1 MLPVQVEFPKFVAD
15 QLLTSEDLN
24 QLFGYLDEQN
34 RLTRTNLI
42 GIGIVCGLNLQVNN
56 AKTTVTI
63 TKGCGV
69 TSEGYLITVNTN
81 QYSQYKKYKVDTPR
95 VYDKFY
101 KTVGPNKVPMDIW
114 ELKKPG
120 VDPDLVNIDEAFLK
134 NKVIL
139 LFVELKEE
147 DNKNCDPNSCDD
159 KGINVTVS
167 FLPMAVDVEDA
178 KLLMGATGGSFGVN
192 TYTALPELRMRRW
205 DVPNTTPVTTEDI
218 FKSYLAILDKNFID
232 KTETTLSSVYSV
244 FGSLVAPEYTTN
256 PFTGLSAKFNFL
268 YNGGMSINQLIH
280 LQYYYDLFSDLLLAY
295 QEFRKAGTHVLS
307 TCCPDSSLFPRH
319 LLLGEAIPSVTSG
332 IFPYRHYFIYSPLFD
347 QNSMMGELISLFRRL
362 VLLTEQFFLSPVQ
375 GNNTKEDEFL
385 RITPSLLWDAPLS
398 YKAIPYYYTVNSGPK
413 PLYLSWD
420 YRRTLLN
427 DATRNLSY
435 HSKQYNSSDDF
446 VNNPLN
452 YDLEPYNFL
461 RVEGI
466 VGKPYVHVLSQVKS
480 KIQKN
485 RLPVDII
492 ALSTETASK
501 LTNQLGSVN
510 RFDAANSME
519 MLCHFQDLESMYD
532 SMRHEI
538 LCMLCKELKYYY
550 DFSLN
555 FMTKFLE
562 KFQLAG
568 QTSTV
573 SLFNVCSKGYKIK
586 DKSLGLLIELFH
598 RNGLTDETLTLES
611 FFEVL
616 FGADLPDVNN
626 DDIPDNFNVSQSTI
640 WLTLL
645 NFFKV
650 PLGIIRL
657 STLLTEDLAEFDA
670 TAYCKA
676 SEKLA
681 EYAKSLKALFAI
693 LTNAQRASLG
703 AEEKTAVATEA
714 AASGNTGNNISG
726 NALNKSVSN
735 AMVARL
741 ATTGN
746 GLAMILLL
754 IFIIEDLMDHF
765 DALIYNCK
773 CSALLSLKKD
783 YMRRYLMLTRLR
795 QFGYFSKM
803 HPGLQHKA
811 GVTMGGT
818 FIIVYH
824 ARRRSVRGFDFTNN
838 LRSFTTGVTANIN
851 DDNDSPRI
859 IGGKI
864 AKQKDTIAVGIVLD
878 ENQKPVAG
886 ATVSIAETGEST
898 TTTNKGSFILKSSI
912 VPYTLLV
919 EAPGFEEYEEVKTD
933 DDDAIVVRLK
943 AAAVNILDE
952 INPGTVIA
960 DFYLPYRCCSDCP
973 PIQYV
978 VTEPK
983 EPPPPPNQGPI
994 ANAGPDQVITL
1005 PVNSVTLNG
1014 AASTDPDGTI
1024 TFFQWIKLSGPSV
1037 PQPSIITPNSAQTDV
1052 KDLVRGIYEFELTVT
1067 DDSGSI
1073 ARDKVQITVNPAP
1086 PDPNKPPVAN
1096 AGPDQSIV
1104 MSFVTVTSVILDGS
1118 NSKDDDG
1125 NIVAYKWTQ
1134 VSTGPSQANI
1144 ISDSLEKTPVT
1155 GFVPGVYTFK
1165 LVVTDNDGATG
1176 EDTVTI
1182 TVAPAPN
1189 KAPTANAGVDR
1200 AVTITPNNNSTQL
1213 DGSASTDPE
1222 GGLLKYNWKVVQFPP
1237 GAAAPTF
1244 TDATVEKPI
1253 VNGLVGGGYEFEL
1266 TVTDDK
1272 GASDSDTVV
1281 LKVEMSDVPQK
1292 VCGPLSEI
1300 IGDFRKLPEIDPQQ
1314 FSQFREVFRSYNE
1327 VEAYFKLLT
1336 TIVNKPVADQ
1346 IDFFGKPV
1354 NGEQLQDFL
1363 IKWLSELHAIII
1375 NTQQAVLRIQAL
1387 FLYKILNSLAMYI
1400 VCIQRE
1406 DFDIAKV
1413 PMTKVFTTIR
1423 GHVKMWVELI
1433 STGVFKQ
1440 NETDMVKAM
1449 GNDIENEIQ
1458 RVTQNGEAAAK
1469 PKYMRMLKQI
1479 LDMIKSI

>member
-34 RLTRTNLI
+34 RMTRTNLI

-69 TSEGYLITVNTN
+69 TSEGYLISVNTN

-95 VYDKFY
+95 VYDRFY
-101 KTVGPNKVPMDIW
+101 KTVGANKVPMDIW
-114 ELKKPG
+114 ELKKSG
-120 VDPDLVNIDEAFLK
+120 IDPDLVSIDADFLK

-178 KLLMGATGGSFGVN
+178 KLLIGATGGSFGVN
-192 TYTALPELRMRRW
+192 TYTALPELRMKRW

-218 FKSYLAILDKNFID
+218 FKSYLNILNKTFID
-232 KTETTLSSVYSV
+232 QTETTLSSVYTV
-244 FGSLVAPEYTTN
+244 FGSLVASGYTAN

-307 TCCPDSSLFPRH
+307 TCCPDSGLFPRH
-319 LLLGEAIPSVTSG
+319 LLLGEAVPSVTSG

-347 QNSMMGELISLFRRL
+347 QKNMMGELISLFRRL
-362 VLLTEQFFLSPVQ
+362 VLLTEKFFLPPVL
-375 GNNTKEDEFL
+375 GTNTKEDEFL

-398 YKAIPYYYTVNSGPK
+398 NKAIPYYYTVNSGPK

-492 ALSTETASK
+492 ALSTETATR
-501 LTNQLGSVN
+501 LANQLGTIN
-510 RFDAANSME
+510 RLDAANSME

-532 SMRHEI
+532 SMRREI

-555 FMTKFLE
+555 FMAKFLE

-568 QTSTV
+568 QQSQV
-573 SLFNVCSKGYKIK
+573 DLFDVCSKGYKIK

-616 FGADLPDVNN
+616 FGADLPDINN

-657 STLLTEDLAEFDA
+657 ATLLTEDLAEFDA
-670 TAYCKA
+670 AAYCKA

-681 EYAKSLKALFAI
+681 EYAKSLKALFGI

-703 AEEKTAVATEA
+703 SETKTAVATDGA
-714 AASGNTGNNISG
+714 VSGGGAVNNVTGN
-726 NALNKSVSN
+726 AVNKIASN

-765 DALIYNCK
+765 DELIYNCK
-773 CSALLSLKKD
+773 CSALISLKKD

-811 GVTMGGT
+811 GVPMGGT
-818 FIIVYH
+818 FVIVYH
-824 ARRRSVRGFDFTNN
+824 ARKRSASGNIFTSN
-838 LRSFTTGVTANIN
+838 LRSFAGVGLDVN

-859 IGGKI
+859 VGGKI
-864 AKQKDTIAVGIVLD
+864 AKAKDTIAAGIVLD

-886 ATVSIAETGEST
+886 ATVSVAETGER
-898 TTTNKGSFILKSSI
+898 TTTNKSGSFILKSSV
-912 VPYTLLV
+912 VPFTMVV
-919 EAPGFEEYEEVKTD
+919 EAAGFEEYEEVRTID
-933 DDDAIVVRLK
+933 DDTILVRLK

-973 PIQYV
+973 PIQYI

-983 EPPPPPNQGPI
+983 APPPSPNQGPI
-994 ANAGPDQVITL
+994 ANAGPDQVIAL
-1005 PVNSVTLNG
+1005 PTNSVTLNG
-1014 AASTDPDGTI
+1014 SASTDPDGAI
-1024 TFFQWIKLSGPSV
+1024 TFFQWAKLSGPSV
-1037 PQPSIITPNSAQTDV
+1037 PQPSIITPTSAQTDV
-1052 KDLVRGIYEFELTVT
+1052 KDLIEGIYIFELSVT
-1067 DDSGSI
+1067 DDKGSI
-1073 ARDKVQITVNPAP
+1073 ARDTVQVTVNPAP
-1086 PDPNKPPVAN
+1086 PPPNKPPVAN
-1096 AGPDQSIV
+1096 AGTDQTIILSPFTG
-1104 MSFVTVTSVILDGS
+1104 SQLILDGTA
-1118 NSKDDDG
+1118 SKDEDG
-1125 NIVAYKWTQ
+1125 TIVAFKWNQ
-1134 VSTGPSQANI
+1134 VNGPNQSNI
-1144 ISDSLEKTPVT
+1144 ISDTLDKTLVT
-1155 GFVPGVYTFK
+1155 GLQPGVYVFK

-1176 EDTVTI
+1176 EDTVTV
-1182 TVAPAPN
+1182 TVAPQPN

-1200 AVTITPNNNSTQL
+1200 AVTVTPNNNSTQL

-1222 GGLLKYNWKVVQFPP
+1222 GGVLKYNWKVINFP
-1237 GAAAPTF
+1237 ANATAPVF
-1244 TDATVEKPI
+1244 TDPTAEKPT
-1253 VNGLVGGGYEFEL
+1253 VNGLVPGAYEFEL
-1266 TVTDDK
+1266 TITDDK

-1281 LKVEMSDVPQK
+1281 LKVEFSDVPQK
-1292 VCGPLSEI
+1292 VCRPLSDI
-1300 IGDFRKLPEIDPQQ
+1300 IGDFGKLKEVDPGR
-1314 FSQFREVFRSYNE
+1314 FPQFREIFSSYNE

-1336 TIVNKPVADQ
+1336 TIINKPVADQ
-1346 IDFFGKPV
+1346 INFFGKPF
-1354 NGEQLQDFL
+1354 NGAQLQDFL
-1363 IKWLSELHAIII
+1363 IKWLSELHTMII
-1375 NTQQAVLRIQAL
+1375 NTQQQQLRIQAL
-1387 FLYKILNSLAMYI
+1387 FLYKVLNSLAMYI

-1406 DFDIAKV
+1406 DFDVAKV
-1413 PMTKVFTTIR
+1413 AMSKVFTTIR
-1423 GHVKMWVELI
+1423 SHVKEWLPLI
-1433 STGVFKQ
+1433 AAGAFKPDEVDFVKKTG
-1440 NETDMVKAM
+1440 D
-1449 GNDIENEIQ
+1449 DIENETQ
-1458 RVTQNGEAAAK
+1458 RVIQNGEAAAK

-1479 LDMIKSI
+1479 LDMIRTI